1 MAEHDGT
8 PNGYVPA
15 RHPTRD
21 EDSWHDAA
29 DERTEAGTDD
39 EFADLDEIDAR
50 YLRTLATPS
59 YDLGPQTDS
68 FVVDLTAAESA
79 ASRHSMS
86 FEQDVTGETEP
97 VPAAQASLPSAAQG
111 SLPNASTQPPI
122 ARPGIAPEPAFP
134 PPATPHTAT
143 PSFDITPAAARPPE
157 TEFVIPP
164 VPVGTSVLGAES
176 LTAAT
181 VLKHRRAR
189 PQSGWR
195 KRVCSVTGGRINF
208 GLSPSRPPARRPD
221 RAGPHARRAAV
232 TGSRSSASRAGSA
245 RPRPRPRSA
254 RCSPT
259 CAATGSSPSTP
270 TPTAARWSSACRAS
284 PAPPCATCSR
294 RATA

>member
-15 RHPTRD
+15 RHPAHD

-97 VPAAQASLPSAAQG
+97 VPAAQASLP
-111 SLPNASTQPPI
+111 
-122 ARPGIAPEPAFP
+122 
-134 PPATPHTAT
+134 
-143 PSFDITPAAARPPE
+143 
-157 TEFVIPP
+157 
-164 VPVGTSVLGAES
+164 
-176 LTAAT
+176 
-181 VLKHRRAR
+181 
-189 PQSGWR
+189 
-195 KRVCSVTGGRINF
+195 
-208 GLSPSRPPARRPD
+208 
-221 RAGPHARRAAV
+221 
-232 TGSRSSASRAGSA
+232 
-245 RPRPRPRSA
+245 
-254 RCSPT
+254 
-259 CAATGSSPSTP
+259 
-270 TPTAARWSSACRAS
+270 
-284 PAPPCATCSR
+284 
-294 RATA
+294 